1 MFRINHK
8 QGNVRR
14 RITAALILVCLMVYT
29 VDVQLYIEQRILDNV
44 ATCTDKLGKFDRK
57 FDYFNMSL
65 PELMEIVVISTPE
78 ERPSSHLLDF
88 HSYRSDLAPK
98 PI

>member
-14 RITAALILVCLMVYT
+14 RITVALILVCLMVYT

-44 ATCTDKLGKFDRK
+44 ATCADKLDKFDRK
-57 FDYFNMSL
+57 LDYFNMSL
-65 PELMEIVVISTPE
+65 PDLMEIVVVSTPE

-88 HSYRSDLAPK
+88 RSYSSDFTPK
-98 PI
+98 SI